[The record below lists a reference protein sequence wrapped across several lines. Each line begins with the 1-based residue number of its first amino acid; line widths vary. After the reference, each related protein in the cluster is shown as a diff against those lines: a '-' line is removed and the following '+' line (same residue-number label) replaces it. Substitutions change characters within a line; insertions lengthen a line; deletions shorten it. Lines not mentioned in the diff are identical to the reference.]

1 MSQMTEYSFG
11 YDPIVIRKYVDGDK
25 GGKLLDVTG
34 FTDAVIKAGHV
45 VIRDTATQST
55 YKPMPVSNGAYAAL
69 PQGYEY
75 VGIVVGTVPTNEPYV
90 AIITIGEVNEALHRI
105 LDSRKDKYLIK
116 HYINK
121 QLSQMEDNMLEEYYN
136 MAP

>member
-34 FTDAVIKAGHV
+34 FTDEVIKAGHV

-90 AIITIGEVNEALHRI
+90 AIITIGEVN
-105 LDSRKDKYLIK
+105 DKVLPYDITTIK
-116 HYINK
+116 SAFKAAVPTIVFAH
-121 QLSQMEDNMLEEYYN
+121 D
-136 MAP
+136 

>member
-1 MSQMTEYSFG
+1 MTEYSFG

-90 AIITIGEVNEALHRI
+90 AIITIGEVN
-105 LDSRKDKYLIK
+105 DKVLPYDITSIK
-116 HYINK
+116 SAFKAAVPTIVFAH
-121 QLSQMEDNMLEEYYN
+121 D
-136 MAP
+136 

>member
-90 AIITIGEVNEALHRI
+90 AIITIGEVN
-105 LDSRKDKYLIK
+105 DKVLPYDITSIK
-116 HYINK
+116 SAFKAAVPTIVFAH
-121 QLSQMEDNMLEEYYN
+121 D
-136 MAP
+136 

>member
-90 AIITIGEVNEALHRI
+90 AIITIGEVN
-105 LDSRKDKYLIK
+105 DKVLPYDITTIK
-116 HYINK
+116 SAFKAAVPTIVFAH
-121 QLSQMEDNMLEEYYN
+121 D
-136 MAP
+136 

>member
-1 MSQMTEYSFG
+1 MTEYSFG

-34 FTDAVIKAGHV
+34 FTDEEIKAGHV

-69 PQGYEY
+69 PQVYEY

-90 AIITIGEVNEALHRI
+90 AIITIGEVN
-105 LDSRKDKYLIK
+105 DKVLPYDITSIK
-116 HYINK
+116 SAFKAAVPTIVFAH
-121 QLSQMEDNMLEEYYN
+121 D
-136 MAP
+136 